1 MSTFYPVKVKCAM
14 CGKKSEHTR
23 IGSTSAFGPMDLD
36 TRPPAL
42 ERYTIGCKVQMC
54 PSCGYAIYNLEVK
67 TPVEPEFLQSE
78 AYQTTNG
85 HKMNDLATAF
95 YRQGLIYHEC
105 NNVVREFISYL
116 HAAWACDDAHEHENA
131 VTCRLAA
138 LHVMDTASTPIYDAE
153 ATNIIMRLDLLRR
166 TRQFDKVLEY
176 RDTKLETEFLQS
188 LLDYEIVL
196 AERQDPHCHTVEDAE
211 NNTEEELLLI
221 ANQDIDVGTELTV
234 RKIMQLFTGPLI
246 EDELN
251 EFCEEATDS
260 EMEMLVGITCQT
272 IPKGT
277 ELTTFNIDT
286 YIDDRQD

>member
-14 CGKKSEHTR
+14 CGKESEHTR

-67 TPVEPEFLQSE
+67 APVEPEFLQSE

-105 NNVVREFISYL
+105 NDAVREFVSYL

-138 LHVMDTASTPIYDAE
+138 LHVMDTASTPIYDEE
-153 ATNIIMRLDLLRR
+153 ATNIIMKLDLLRR

-188 LLDYEIVL
+188 LLDYEITL
-196 AERQDPHCHTVEDAE
+196 AEKQDPHCHTVEDAE
-211 NNTEEELLLI
+211 NGGEEVLLV
-221 ANQDIDVGTELTV
+221 ANRDITVGTEITIRVLIDAFTGMLVDEAAEYLEESDELDMVIGTV
-234 RKIMQLFTGPLI
+234 RK
-246 EDELN
+246 D
-251 EFCEEATDS
+251 
-260 EMEMLVGITCQT
+260 
-272 IPKGT
+272 IPGGV
-277 ELTTFNIDT
+277 ELTEYNIEE
-286 YIDDRQD
+286 YIEPAPIE